1 MLMMLRAWGR
11 QDPADAHDARFWWVL
26 VAYALR
32 FGERPDPADAH
43 DAGGCLLTFGNVACG
58 VGWGGVG
65 ARTSRQRPN
74 VP

>member
-43 DAGGCLLTFGNVACG
+43 DARFWWAQFAYFRKCSLVDSTQNPEP
-58 VGWGGVG
+58 
-65 ARTSRQRPN
+65 T
-74 VP
+74 